1 MALDPISHLYEY
13 DVEGFPAEWLPLTH
27 LYDPDLPLFPILY
40 FHELDPL
47 LAKDERPG
55 AKDRVFGF
63 VYSVSLIRAENTVRI
78 TLAINKDPSLAGEQR
93 FIDVARKAANSRLGL
108 DDPVT
113 EKDIKGAFAAGGALG
128 AANEIIKELW
138 HQVIAS
144 SFGGQLPF
152 GRCWD
157 PVFGLARFIASWYSD
172 GGRKGELIQLH
183 SYVAAF
189 GEKISMGGNI
199 HADFY
204 LLPTWQE
211 FIDVA
216 NPLAIFTKY
225 ASLVGVDGA
234 AAYFVDKFA
243 GQVKAGGSLYS
254 KFDLLRL
261 KSHLGRQFKS
271 LNTDAFVSMINLS
284 PRGGGVRKALFENY
298 NAFNR
303 GPSRAVLSLLMH
315 YDLRNAFWDPS
326 GLSSQDCI
334 AQYTGLQNSYQ
345 SPKVMQLY
353 AQQCFGARSVL
364 PIDNWIKVFLRTPLS
379 LNVANKAFHSSVFN
393 SSAVWGK
400 VERLIWMAVQ
410 ARKVH
415 SSVAGD
421 ILWCV
426 RYGGPDKLMRSANPL
441 SCKVCLAH
449 VRRSCP
455 SYAGIK
461 NLIVGFNDNLSGH
474 EDFVIKTNEENNVAQ
489 GQFFSNCRGKE
500 GSYDEYTPKDREA
513 GFSLYP
519 DASHVGGVNLSV
531 EQFIKI
537 Y

>member
-1 MALDPISHLYEY
+1 M
-13 DVEGFPAEWLPLTH
+13 VE
-27 LYDPDLPLFPILY
+27 
-40 FHELDPL
+40 
-47 LAKDERPG
+47 ERG
-55 AKDRVFGF
+55 A
-63 VYSVSLIRAENTVRI
+63 YSI
-78 TLAINKDPSLAGEQR
+78 TLLCSCFRRKNK
-93 FIDVARKAANSRLGL
+93 
-108 DDPVT
+108 
-113 EKDIKGAFAAGGALG
+113 
-128 AANEIIKELW
+128 
-138 HQVIAS
+138 
-144 SFGGQLPF
+144 
-152 GRCWD
+152 
-157 PVFGLARFIASWYSD
+157 Y
-172 GGRKGELIQLH
+172 
-183 SYVAAF
+183 
-189 GEKISMGGNI
+189 GGNI

-216 NPLAIFTKY
+216 NPLAVFTKY

-234 AAYFVDKFA
+234 AAYFVDNFA
-243 GQVKAGGSLYS
+243 GPVKAGGSLYS
-254 KFDLLRL
+254 KFYLPRM

-284 PRGGGVRKALFENY
+284 PRSGGVRKALFENY

-326 GLSSQDCI
+326 SLSPLDCI
-334 AQYTGLQNSYQ
+334 AQYTGLKNSYQ

-364 PIDNWIKVFLRTPLS
+364 PIDNWIKVFLKTPLS
-379 LNVANKAFHSSVFN
+379 LNVTNKVFHKSVFN

-441 SCKVCLAH
+441 SCKVCLSH
-449 VRRSCP
+449 IRRSCP

-461 NLIVGFNDNLSGH
+461 NLIVGFNDSLSGH

-489 GQFFSNCRGKE
+489 GQFFSSCTGMDD
-500 GSYDEYTPKDREA
+500 SYDEYTPKDREA

-519 DASHVGGVNLSV
+519 DASHVDGVNLSV
-531 EQFIKI
+531 EQFIRM